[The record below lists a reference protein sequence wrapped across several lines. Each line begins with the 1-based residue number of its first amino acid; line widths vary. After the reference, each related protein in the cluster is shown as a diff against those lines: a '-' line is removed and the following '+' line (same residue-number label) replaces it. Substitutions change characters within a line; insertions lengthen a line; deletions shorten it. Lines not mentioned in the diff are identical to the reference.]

1 MTLVPFTDCC
11 AMLGIDAK
19 TFRNWL
25 RQANLEWAAHPKD
38 ARLKCLTREQV
49 EQLARLHARPLPWP
63 LSAPPALPEAAPAK
77 PESQAQL
84 LEWSEPLPPDHDP
97 DQHCMP

>member
-1 MTLVPFTDCC
+1 MTPIPLTDCC

-38 ARLKCLTREQV
+38 ARLKCLTSGASRAV
-49 EQLARLHARPLPWP
+49 GDAACSSASLAC
-63 LSAPPALPEAAPAK
+63 
-77 PESQAQL
+77 
-84 LEWSEPLPPDHDP
+84 
-97 DQHCMP
+97 HCHPCTPRRSSCPGFV

>member
-25 RQANLEWAAHPKD
+25 RQANLEWAVHPKD
-38 ARLKCLTREQV
+38 ARLKCLTSEQV
-49 EQLARLHARPLPWP
+49 QQLAIVHARPL
-63 LSAPPALPEAAPAK
+63 ALPGLSHPHRLCGR
-77 PESQAQL
+77 PHSQRRMRQRTPIWL
-84 LEWSEPLPPDHDP
+84 SF
-97 DQHCMP
+97 